1 MPMKTHDLCLAE
13 VPHRLM
19 VPHQSHEAIMKLK
32 PLTPQE
38 LGRHKREAEEK
49 RLLEMQKRRQLE
61 MRHNEARMRSMQ
73 GQAVGMHGVLPNG
86 ANQIPNVNG
95 MGNAQLNG
103 GPIPLAMRVPG
114 AVPNISQQGNANLM
128 ASAQRGPN
136 GEIITPMNSAVLLLQ
151 QQQAQQQRMAAAM
164 VNGSPP
170 RPQSAASMISQGAMG
185 NTPPQAHM
193 LAARQAAMQD
203 SALRAQLAMQMS
215 QMSGLQ
221 GDPVSFPL

>member
-1 MPMKTHDLCLAE
+1 
-13 VPHRLM
+13 
-19 VPHQSHEAIMKLK
+19 
-32 PLTPQE
+32 
-38 LGRHKREAEEK
+38 
-49 RLLEMQKRRQLE
+49 
-61 MRHNEARMRSMQ
+61 MQ

-86 ANQIPNVNG
+86 ANQIPNING
-95 MGNAQLNG
+95 LGNTQLNG

-136 GEIITPMNSAVLLLQ
+136 GEIITPINSAVLLLQ

-164 VNGSPP
+164 ANGSPP
-170 RPQSAASMISQGAMG
+170 RPQSATSMISQGAMG
-185 NTPPQAHM
+185 SQAQM

-203 SALRAQLAMQMS
+203 PGLRAQIAMQMS

-221 GDPVSFPL
+221 DSMALYRQQQQQLQQAQAHAQARAQQMTAAGLQQQQQQQQQNQPPPSSS